1 MRRTWGVLH
10 VLHERSSGR
19 APRLLRPVLLAGAAT
34 ALWLAL
40 SATAASAETGAD
52 LEIPGGL
59 NAASSSPST
68 PPESASRSASRSAGG
83 DSSGLLSPVL
93 GQVAGSVERVIA
105 SIPAAPAVVPASTVT
120 DLASPAVELVD
131 TGAAALVGTII
142 PVATEALPAT
152 APVVEPLGDV
162 LTGAQALPLPPVAS
176 APPAPAGPEAAR
188 LDATP
193 ARTGG
198 AATSHPNAT
207 RADVAAVPTPAA
219 DEYSPPQSGTLP
231 VPPAVG
237 GSVAPLQPGG
247 DLGGEELPS
256 VVPGVPGWGAG
267 SSQSPSGPSA
277 ATVTAPFQLRPP
289 PGVSE
294 ATKPLPQ
301 ASKPAPFDPG
311 SSPD

>member
-1 MRRTWGVLH
+1 M
-10 VLHERSSGR
+10 HERSSGR

-40 SATAASAETGAD
+40 SATAASAETGTD

-68 PPESASRSASRSAGG
+68 PPESTSRSASPSAGG

-207 RADVAAVPTPAA
+207 RADVAAVPTPSAVPTPAA

-256 VVPGVPGWGAG
+256 VVPGVPGSGAG

-301 ASKPAPFDPG
+301 ASKPASFDPG